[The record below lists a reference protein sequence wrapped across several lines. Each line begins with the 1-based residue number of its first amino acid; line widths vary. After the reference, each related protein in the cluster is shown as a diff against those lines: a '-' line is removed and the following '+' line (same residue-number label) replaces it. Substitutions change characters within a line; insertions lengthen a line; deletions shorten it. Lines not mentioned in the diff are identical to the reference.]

1 MQRKMFFVFLS
12 VFLAVFTCPMI
23 ASASYFSDAI
33 QAYTSAKQGGFC
45 WFCPV
50 FVAIFKGIDVIATKV
65 SIQLAGTFLALLAA
79 GLLFWIVFYVG
90 RLFVQM
96 QPIDM
101 SKFFTDMLGTTGRA
115 VVAMALLYSFFGIFT
130 YLINPL
136 LVMSM
141 GLSSSIME
149 AGGFSSSVSSAS
161 QTYASQVKGI
171 KKMSLCKVQRDK
183 NKNII
188 GYSGASNCAEQWTE
202 GDHAFTMETCSAM
215 ECSIRSMSASLVGG
229 MAVGSSITSS
239 SFSLNLFNLN
249 LGGIVIGIII
259 LLGHF
264 LIYLAFPFKMIDA
277 LIRLGFVC
285 ALAPLFIVLW
295 VFPAT
300 RSYTQKAWQMLLGS
314 CMTFVFLAVVMVLI
328 LSILSYAL
336 PQGEDQNLFLKALVD
351 GKESALDYI
360 NFTGSQ
366 FFVTIAV
373 CFIGWKLL
381 GMAETFSSAF
391 GGVNPQ
397 VGAGAA
403 AVGFAAGS
411 GKLGLKAGKVG
422 AVAGYRGSKWLGSK
436 AWSAAKSGTKM
447 GIVAGPMIGAGAAA
461 YAGAAMRSAGRFL
474 GFDKK
479 SGADKAMSDAFKNNA
494 SMGKASYQDDMGIT
508 HTAKRNNKGVVDR
521 VTASRDGVT
530 MVQEKG
536 KILGQLKTGKDENG
550 LGFRNI
556 VNDKG
561 EIVESAKERKD
572 GGWVTKRFKTDD
584 AGHLIKDKDGN
595 AIVQSKSTIE
605 QVGDKIVRRTDDGKT
620 LTTETS
626 SSLAGA
632 DGKIDEGNVQAIL
645 SDNGE
650 MFRPEFEQVE
660 KINEDGSRGKTL
672 SESKFEYDSK
682 GNMTSSVEQDHTTG
696 QTHFRTM
703 DSDGTVDVVKNSDGV
718 VLSRSAQDL
727 MGNDRGLYFGEQI
740 SNPHDNIDK
749 STDWAKTDKEILA
762 SDVSKMQKLE
772 QETLKNNSSN
782 VIDYLDAIK
791 GVKAPPLPTNQPVR
805 KKKRN
810 R

>member
-1 MQRKMFFVFLS
+1 MQRKISFAFLF
-12 VFLAVFTCPMI
+12 VFLAVLICPMI

-33 QAYTSAKQGGFC
+33 EAYTSAKQGGFC

-65 SIQLAGTFLALLAA
+65 SIQLAGAFLALLAA

-161 QTYASQVKGI
+161 QTYASQVEGI
-171 KKMSLCKVQRDK
+171 KKMSLCEVQRDK
-183 NKNII
+183 NENII

-259 LLGHF
+259 LLGYF

-397 VGAGAA
+397 IGAGVAA
-403 AVGFAAGS
+403 AGFAAQGTKY
-411 GKLGLKAGKVG
+411 GYAAGKVG
-422 AVAGYRGSKWLGSK
+422 AKGAYEAGKWTTKKTVSAGLRGVGIGGALGR
-436 AWSAAKSGTKM
+436 SAA
-447 GIVAGPMIGAGAAA
+447 
-461 YAGAAMRSAGRFL
+461 RRL
-474 GFDKK
+474 GLIRNT
-479 SGADKAMSDAFKNNA
+479 SDDASMARAFKEPNNA
-494 SMGKASYQDDMGIT
+494 
-508 HTAKRNNKGVVDR
+508 RNNSVVFNDADGNATRAIKNSKGLI
-521 VTASRDGVT
+521 SRLVKNQD
-530 MVQEKG
+530 
-536 KILGQLKTGKDENG
+536 GQLKIFDGKGNFIGTHQKTDDG
-550 LGFRNI
+550 GYQI
-556 VNDKG
+556 KNDKG
-561 EIVESAKERKD
+561 QVIEAKSKNADGSWITSKFSYDDKGNQHKISDMWVSQEGDRLIRKTSNYENGRYTYEESAQMRP
-572 GGWVTKRFKTDD
+572 TD
-584 AGHLIKDKDGN
+584 A
-595 AIVQSKSTIE
+595 
-605 QVGDKIVRRTDDGKT
+605 
-620 LTTETS
+620 ETM
-626 SSLAGA
+626 LA
-632 DGKIDEGNVQAIL
+632 DGAHFSAQREEVYQMQKDDKGIWETKT
-645 SDNGE
+645 S
-650 MFRPEFEQVE
+650 E
-660 KINEDGSRGKTL
+660 KISETEFKHDNRG
-672 SESKFEYDSK
+672 
-682 GNMTSSVEQDHTTG
+682 NIISSVEHDLKTG
-696 QTHFRTM
+696 ETFNRTM
-703 DSDGTVDVVKNSDGV
+703 DGDGV
-718 VLSRSAQDL
+718 VTTRTDSNGVVYNSRATDL
-727 MGNDRGLYFGEQI
+727 NGNERGLYFKEEFQSTQI
-740 SNPHDNIDK
+740 N
-749 STDWAKTDKEILA
+749 
-762 SDVSKMQKLE
+762 
-772 QETLKNNSSN
+772 LKNKTEAARSTIINKPKNAVSN
-782 VIDYLDAIK
+782 AIDF
-791 GVKAPPLPTNQPVR
+791 VR
-805 KKKRN
+805 RKMRGEK
-810 R
+810 